1 MLPNFKKLL
10 LSIACL
16 PVVFCIN
23 ADTETKKLQI
33 LSNAADP
40 SFNFLLNAG
49 NGIETDPGAI
59 RPAGSYFLANALVFP
74 KGTISKKQT
83 SYLVDKHGHTLTE
96 HKSIGTVQFYET
108 MVEDLDFNN
117 FPAKGTFLEVSQWSI
132 HFKHECDKEANNI
145 YAIGSGYAG
154 E

>member
-1 MLPNFKKLL
+1 
-10 LSIACL
+10 
-16 PVVFCIN
+16 
-23 ADTETKKLQI
+23 
-33 LSNAADP
+33 
-40 SFNFLLNAG
+40 
-49 NGIETDPGAI
+49 
-59 RPAGSYFLANALVFP
+59 
-74 KGTISKKQT
+74 TISKKQT

-154 E
+154 EVDPGSALFKFILGMVGGTGCNAKDNSISAKTYLAPDGMSSLIKVKFEKEIKYD